1 MQIELELDELKIR
14 HKEAM
19 SFFNNIDKNDNSA
32 IIEKFEPANVR
43 DDFEYAFKMSKAL
56 DIVLPKKEADPYIDD
71 FNYLGKKRF
80 LIRNSYDGP
89 GQSLKIDGK
98 KVQQLI
104 DDHVRALDIAELM
117 NPREVTYKRFLDYA
131 AKFKTERARTALVKN
146 KARQIIKELA
156 PTNPV
161 YYEKLRERLE
171 KLIEE
176 EEQRRKDDAS
186 YFNKLARLYNEA
198 LNSDEERKKLGFS
211 TKFEFAVYEQLQS
224 LKNDEKGSKDI
235 TNAIYA
241 KVKEEAGI
249 VGWKNKRS
257 SEKRMSIAV
266 YDILSENGYPE
277 DKINEITMQIIDLAK
292 RDL

>member
-1 MQIELELDELKIR
+1 MDQ
-14 HKEAM
+14 
-19 SFFNNIDKNDNSA
+19 
-32 IIEKFEPANVR
+32 
-43 DDFEYAFKMSKAL
+43 
-56 DIVLPKKEADPYIDD
+56 
-71 FNYLGKKRF
+71 
-80 LIRNSYDGP
+80 
-89 GQSLKIDGK
+89 
-98 KVQQLI
+98 
-104 DDHVRALDIAELM
+104 
-117 NPREVTYKRFLDYA
+117 REVTYKRFLDYA
-131 AKFKTERARTALVKN
+131 AKFKTERARTALIKN

-171 KLIEE
+171 KIIEE

-186 YFNKLARLYNEA
+186 YFNKLAKLYNEA

-224 LKNDEKGSKDI
+224 LKSDEKASKDI

-257 SEKRMSIAV
+257 SEKKMSIAI
-266 YDILSENGYPE
+266 YDILSENGYPQ
-277 DKINEITMQIIDLAK
+277 DKTNEITMQIIDLAK